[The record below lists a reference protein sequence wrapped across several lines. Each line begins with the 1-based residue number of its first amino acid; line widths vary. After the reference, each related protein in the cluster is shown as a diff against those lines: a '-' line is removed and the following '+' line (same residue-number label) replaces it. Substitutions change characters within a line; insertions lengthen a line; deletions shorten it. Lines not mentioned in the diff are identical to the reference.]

1 MTKAFHGR
9 TMATLTA
16 TGNAKA
22 QEGFGP
28 MLSGFTRVP
37 YKDAEAIKAV
47 VSANPNIV
55 AVMLE
60 PVQGEGGLATA
71 EVDYIRAVRD
81 ICDTH
86 NLLMMVDEIQTGNG
100 RTGSYFCYQQFDI
113 LPDVVT
119 TAKGL
124 GNGVPIGA
132 CLARGKAAEVLQPG
146 SHGSTY
152 GGNPLACAAANAV
165 VTTIENDK
173 LAENA
178 AHMGNYLSSAFN
190 VRLQDNPLFKEIR
203 GRGLMLGIVLN
214 QDCTE
219 LMAKG
224 TEKGLL
230 LNVTSGN
237 VIRLLPPLTL
247 NEEEADLIVEG
258 VMELIHELNE

>member
-1 MTKAFHGR
+1 MR
-9 TMATLTA
+9 TQASL
-16 TGNAKA
+16 
-22 QEGFGP
+22 
-28 MLSGFTRVP
+28 
-37 YKDAEAIKAV
+37 V
-47 VSANPNIV
+47 VKKLANP
-55 AVMLE
+55 
-60 PVQGEGGLATA
+60 A
-71 EVDYIRAVRD
+71 E
-81 ICDTH
+81 
-86 NLLMMVDEIQTGNG
+86 
-100 RTGSYFCYQQFDI
+100 
-113 LPDVVT
+113 DVVT

-165 VTTIENDK
+165 VTTIENEK

-178 AHMGNYLSSAFN
+178 AHMGNYLASAFN
-190 VRLQDNPLFKEIR
+190 VRLQDNPLFSEIR
-203 GRGLMLGIVLN
+203 GRGLMMGIVLTK
-214 QDCTE
+214 DCTE

-224 TEKGLL
+224 TKKGLL

-247 NEEEADLIVEG
+247 TEEEADLIVEG